1 MSEFDTP
8 PSRSVSGALIGVIV
22 AALLLAVGGL
32 VWTYVL
38 STHLTRQEAMPAVEA
53 MPPGRWWTR
62 YRMPGRPYRPGR
74 QHPKRADR
82 RLGRVV
88 LLPLLLIAA
97 VGLLVS
103 SLVSTGTAGRGCGQ
117 AAVMVMA
124 ARQRA
129 TAGQAAGSSVMNLGG
144 ANCRTASPQPAT
156 GSR

>member
-1 MSEFDTP
+1 MTLPASQQH
-8 PSRSVSGALIGVIV
+8 ALDAIDEVFQSAEPRLATMFGVF
-22 AALLLAVGGL
+22 
-32 VWTYVL
+32 
-38 STHLTRQEAMPAVEA
+38 THLTRQEAMPGVETL
-53 MPPGRWWTR
+53 PPGRWWTR
-62 YRMPGRPYRPGR
+62 YRLPGRPYRPGR

-97 VGLLVS
+97 VGLLIS

>member
-1 MSEFDTP
+1 MTLPASQQH
-8 PSRSVSGALIGVIV
+8 ALDAIDDALQLTEPRLARMFGVF
-22 AALLLAVGGL
+22 
-32 VWTYVL
+32 
-38 STHLTRQEAMPAVEA
+38 THLTRQEMMPAVEA
-53 MPPGRWWTR
+53 LPPGRWWTR
-62 YRMPGRPYRPGR
+62 YRLPGRPYRPGR
-74 QHPKRADR
+74 QQPKGADR

-97 VGLLVS
+97 AASLLIC
-103 SLVSTGTAGRGCGQ
+103 SLVTAGTAGRGCGQ

>member
-1 MSEFDTP
+1 MTLPASQQH
-8 PSRSVSGALIGVIV
+8 ALDAIDDVLQATEPRLARMFGVF
-22 AALLLAVGGL
+22 
-32 VWTYVL
+32 
-38 STHLTRQEAMPAVEA
+38 THLTRQEAMPAVEA

-62 YRMPGRPYRPGR
+62 YRLPGRHYRPGR

-97 VGLLVS
+97 AGLLIS
-103 SLVSTGTAGRGCGQ
+103 SLVSAGTAGRGCGQ

-129 TAGQAAGSSVMNLGG
+129 TTGKAAGNSVVDMGG
-144 ANCRTASPQPAT
+144 AGCRTASPQPAA